1 VAVDPSK
8 VYKEGGVIGNE
19 PGGVSTLKANCIHL
33 AKGELHS
40 FGHAAMSILGG
51 LTRTLTFYMFDG
63 TLVMGG
69 CWRVMEG
76 ARRLWRAA

>member
-1 VAVDPSK
+1 
-8 VYKEGGVIGNE
+8 
-19 PGGVSTLKANCIHL
+19 
-33 AKGELHS
+33 
-40 FGHAAMSILGG
+40 MSILGG
-51 LTRTLTFYMFDG
+51 LTRILTFYMFDG